1 MPQLGLMK
9 QEIRG
14 FLGVNLRTE
23 RVDLADEELA
33 KAVNTDLHVQPG
45 TIVLRLGRTKQFV
58 SALSDLVIR
67 RLAKI
72 NSKRYQ
78 VAGTAVYR
86 DQVSILTGLSSNLI
100 TTLLG
105 FRPLND
111 TTEWAFIADDS
122 LMRKD
127 NGTTVRIWGIA
138 SATATPTIKAG
149 AGPGLTGNYTVRYT
163 FVRKV
168 GTSIAHE
175 SNPCPVPILL
185 APANQHIVISGL
197 EDTTDPQVTHA
208 RFYRTVAGGS
218 SHLFESEI
226 PFWDTTTVGYAFT
239 WEAAEVS
246 ATNEFKF
253 TQASADA
260 TIECAFLWEKNIQ
273 DAKATLDSNSP
284 PVSSTTAF
292 AWLLTIG
299 DSALGSAL
307 ATDNDVPPDASW
319 AIAHQ
324 EHVFLCR
331 DADNPHYLWFS
342 KRFRPES
349 VPAANF
355 LEIGNPTDPLQC
367 AVSNAGLLGVFSRLT
382 KYRVLGNAVS
392 GFVHQEALSRRGTPA
407 PLSAVPTE
415 QGTIFVARDGVFATN
430 FVAPDV
436 PFGDALLPLFF
447 GQTVNGMSPINWDA
461 VSTMAAATYKNKY
474 YLSYPSGSETTPDM
488 VAVFSSDTKKWYH
501 FDYPTGLR
509 SLFVEEDV
517 DDLVGGSTDGFVY
530 ILEDGTNDAGT
541 NISLDVETKDYSG
554 ESPTVRRLFRYFR
567 VDADV
572 PSGTLTANFYVDG
585 TLKRAAS
592 VTGSRTKL
600 LLPLPETT
608 FGYQWRVNFT
618 YTGTGRVRIYGVAT
632 VWLPLGAS

>member
-1 MPQLGLMK
+1 MPQVGLMK
-9 QEIRG
+9 QEARS

-33 KAVNTDLHVQPG
+33 KSVNADLHTQPG
-45 TIVLRLGRTKQFV
+45 SIVIRLGRTKQFS
-58 SALSDLVIR
+58 SALTDLVIR

-72 NSKRYQ
+72 NSRRYQ
-78 VAGTAVYR
+78 VAGTSVYR
-86 DQVSILTGLSSNLI
+86 DQTSILTGLSSNLI

-138 SATATPTIKAG
+138 AATTTPTLAAG
-149 AGPGLTGNYTVRYT
+149 AAPGVTGNYTARYI

-168 GTSIAHE
+168 GTSVAHQ
-175 SNPCPVPILL
+175 SNPSPTPIVL
-185 APANQHIVISGL
+185 ALTAQHIVINL
-197 EDTTDPQVTHA
+197 ENTTDPQVTHV
-208 RFYRTVAGGS
+208 RFYRTVASGA
-218 SHLFESEI
+218 SHLFEAEM
-226 PFWDTTTVGYAFT
+226 PFWDTDTIGYAFT

-246 ATNEFKF
+246 ATNEHKF
-253 TQASADA
+253 TIASADGNTQCCFA
-260 TIECAFLWEKNIQ
+260 WEK
-273 DAKATLDSNSP
+273 DHVDSAGSIGTNSP
-284 PVSSTTAF
+284 VVATVPGMAF
-292 AWLLTIG
+292 ILAIG
-299 DSALGSAL
+299 DSALGGAVE
-307 ATDNDVPPDASW
+307 TDNDRPPNASW
-319 AIAHQ
+319 CVAHQ

-331 DADNPHYLWFS
+331 DASNPHYLWFS

-349 VPAANF
+349 FPAGTNF
-355 LEIGNPTDPLQC
+355 LEIANPSDPLQC
-367 AVSNAGLLGVFSRLT
+367 AVANAGMLGVFSRLT
-382 KYRVLGNAVS
+382 KYRVLGNATS

-407 PLSAVPTE
+407 PMSCVPTE
-415 QGTIFVARDGVFATN
+415 LGAIFVARDGVFATN

-436 PFGDALLPLFF
+436 AFGDPILPLFF
-447 GQTVNGMSPINWDA
+447 GETVNGMSPINWSA

-474 YLSYPSGSETTPDM
+474 YLAYPSGTNTNPDRI
-488 VAVFSSDTKKWYH
+488 AVFSNDTKKWYH
-501 FDYPTGLR
+501 YDHPMR

-530 ILEDGTNDAGT
+530 ILEDGTDDAGT
-541 NISLDVETKDYSG
+541 SISMDVETKDYVG
-554 ESPTVRRLFRYFR
+554 ESPTIRRLFRYLR

-592 VTGSRTKL
+592 VTGSRTKA
-600 LLPLPETT
+600 LLPLPEAAW
-608 FGYQWRVNFT
+608 GYQWRVNFT
-618 YTGTGRVRIYGVAT
+618 YTGTGRVRIYGVAAL
-632 VWLPLGAS
+632 WLPLGAS